1 MVHTPEAVSYN
12 VYQAGLRQTAGQENN
27 FLHHKVEQTNLAIT
41 TSQLLV
47 WQTQAYI
54 HSQHKNM
61 YNITGTCK
69 QLRAYFTSYYM
80 HTNENIDA

>member
-1 MVHTPEAVSYN
+1 MVHTR
-12 VYQAGLRQTAGQENN
+12 RQSVTMYIKRDYVKQPDRKTI
-27 FLHHKVEQTNLAIT
+27 FYITRQTNLAIT

-61 YNITGTCK
+61 YNIRGTCK

-80 HTNENIDA
+80 HTNKNIDA